1 MSKSKIND
9 PRPAGKR
16 AKDKEANKSRTKALK
31 RKNQL
36 KSAETKQE
44 KKVIHKVQ
52 QRQVKKAKKQRSYDA
67 KDKAIT
73 LKMKKARGKKKSP

>member
-1 MSKSKIND
+1 MAKTKVND

-44 KKVIHKVQ
+44 KKSNSQ
-52 QRQVKKAKKQRSYDA
+52 SATTPGQ
-67 KDKAIT
+67 
-73 LKMKKARGKKKSP
+73 KSKETALL